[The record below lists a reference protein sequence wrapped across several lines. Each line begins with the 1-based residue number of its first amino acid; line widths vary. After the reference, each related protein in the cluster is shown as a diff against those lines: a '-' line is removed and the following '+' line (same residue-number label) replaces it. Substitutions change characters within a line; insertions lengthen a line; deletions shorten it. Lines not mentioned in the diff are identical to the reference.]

1 MCERDLKSAR
11 EFRSVK
17 RWSPSSPT
25 GGGSNWDSGVSV
37 RICADA
43 SFGGIMISLVQIKD
57 GITKNT
63 DKNKKGWSK
72 KNKTP
77 DTDRANAAS
86 QALWFKRLCL
96 SFSSFL
102 STCELMNFLLSH
114 CRLLVDYLSYGFM
127 DARRHWACS
136 TQHLLCMSR
145 LSVMSVFQRGS
156 ISIHISTETSA
167 VCLYCKYEGRH
178 KRISAV

>member
-1 MCERDLKSAR
+1 
-11 EFRSVK
+11 
-17 RWSPSSPT
+17 
-25 GGGSNWDSGVSV
+25 
-37 RICADA
+37 
-43 SFGGIMISLVQIKD
+43 MISLVQIKD
-57 GITKNT
+57 GIAKNT
-63 DKNKKGWSK
+63 DKNKKA
-72 KNKTP
+72 
-77 DTDRANAAS
+77 DRANAAS

-167 VCLYCKYEGRH
+167 VWVDIRGFQQYRAHLHISFQACLNK
-178 KRISAV
+178 ISVTFSMFWTCRNSSSNTPWRASYPCHL